1 MSPVRH
7 PIMLVLLGV
16 ILLAHPLAA
25 AAQTESRAQKA
36 ARKVEQAEEAARA
49 EEQREDA
56 ARRARRAAEDAP
68 AEDWEL
74 EDPDDLD
81 DDLDGYDDYDD
92 LGDSYELD
100 EQSGTPPTDDETASD
115 PLDASP
121 ADALAEDH
129 PLVADDDRDDAA
141 AAIADEAAFEREVYE
156 EAAPVDDAPSGPS
169 VSLEVFRAAERSL
182 EGSGEL
188 AEDYDDEF
196 SGLLDIPGYRED
208 RGGGAADDY

>member
-74 EDPDDLD
+74 ADPDDLD
-81 DDLDGYDDYDD
+81 DDLDGYDD